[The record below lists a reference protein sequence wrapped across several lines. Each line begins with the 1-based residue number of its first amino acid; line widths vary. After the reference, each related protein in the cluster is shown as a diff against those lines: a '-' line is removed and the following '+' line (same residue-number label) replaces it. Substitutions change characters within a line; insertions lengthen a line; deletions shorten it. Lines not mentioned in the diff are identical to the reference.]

1 MTPLEV
7 EEETYP
13 GSPREFIAKSF
24 RQIILNDKNAT
35 TERVKPI
42 ELADATV
49 TGINKLLGWEMK
61 LEKKS
66 DDSGTLNSI
75 SFASQLIKFEHNIKN
90 SGN

>member
-7 EEETYP
+7 EEENDP
-13 GSPREFIAKSF
+13 GSPREFFAKGF
-24 RQIILNDKNAT
+24 RQLILNDKNAT
-35 TERVKPI
+35 TEKVKPI

-49 TGINKLLGWEMK
+49 SGINKLLGWEMK

-66 DDSGTLNSI
+66 DDNGTLNGI
-75 SFASQLIKFEHNIKN
+75 SFASQLINFDHNIKN